1 MSRNVPVMLGL
12 ALTVLVTLTTPA
24 IALPTATVERVSV
37 DSNGAQGNDLSYRYS
52 DITDDGR
59 FAAYASS
66 ATNLVAGDTNG
77 FRDIFI
83 RDRALSVTE
92 RVSVHS
98 DTSQGD
104 GDSFEPSV
112 SADGRYVTFRSSATN
127 LVDSDTNASSDAF
140 VHDRQNGTTERVSVD
155 SNGTEGDNNTYTPRI
170 TPDGRYVVFH
180 SDASNLVIGDAN
192 SFTDVFIHDRQT
204 GVTEIVSSDADG
216 ANDSSAL
223 GSASDDGRFVA
234 FASSASDLV
243 PGDTNGAQDI
253 FVRDRQMGTTTL
265 VSVHTNATQGNNHS
279 FGSPRGGISGDGRYV
294 VFPSWATNLVD
305 GDTNV
310 VEDVFVRDLQEGTT
324 ERVSVHSNGTE
335 GDDSSNGPAIS
346 ADGRYVVFESNSTNL
361 VDDQLNSGLFLRDRV
376 TSETQLVSVSALGV
390 PGRGSD
396 AAISFDG
403 HFVVYSSFSADLVE
417 GDTNLVNDMFV
428 WFGNTPPITT
438 DVFVSVASDATVGTT
453 IGSVGGTDADGDSV
467 TFSIATGNVGGAFG
481 IDAVSGQITVAS
493 ALDFANNSSYVL
505 GVEVT
510 DGYATEMAIVTVT
523 PIFEVPTTPRFV
535 DVPADH
541 LFYTDVEWL
550 AWRGITKG
558 CNPPL
563 NDQYCPN
570 DPVTRGQ
577 MAAFLVRALGLTDDG
592 GGNKFVDDDG
602 SVFESDIAK
611 LAAAGITKGCNP
623 PLNDQYCPND
633 PVTRGQMAAFLVRA
647 VGYTDIGLGDLF
659 DDDDASVFETDIDKI
674 GTAGVTKGC
683 NPPDNNLYCPTNN
696 VSRAQMAAFLHR
708 ALG

>member
-52 DITDDGR
+52 DITDDER

-127 LVDSDTNASSDAF
+127 LVDSDTNSSDDAF
-140 VHDRQNGTTERVSVD
+140 VHDRQTGTTERVSVD
-155 SNGTEGDNNTYTPRI
+155 SNGIEGNNGTHTPRI
-170 TPDGRYVVFH
+170 TPDGRHVVFH
-180 SDASNLVIGDAN
+180 SDASNLVIGDVN

-234 FASSASDLV
+234 FASAASDLV
-243 PGDTNGAQDI
+243 PGDTNGTQDI

-294 VFPSWATNLVD
+294 VFSSWATNLVD
-305 GDTNV
+305 DDTNL
-310 VEDVFVRDLQEGTT
+310 VEDVFVRDLQESTT
-324 ERVSVHSNGTE
+324 ERVNVHSNGTE

-376 TSETQLVSVSALGV
+376 TSETQLVSVSALGA

-403 HFVVYSSFSADLVE
+403 HFVVYSSYSADLVE
-417 GDTNLVNDMFV
+417 DDTNLVNDMFV

-438 DVFVSVASDATVGTT
+438 DVFVSVASDATVGTAT
-453 IGSVGGTDADGDSV
+453 GSVGGTDTDGDSV
-467 TFSIATGNVGGAFG
+467 TFSIATGNVGSALG

-505 GVEVT
+505 GVAVT
-510 DGYATEMAIVTVT
+510 DGYATEIAIVTVT

-550 AWRGITKG
+550 A
-558 CNPPL
+558 
-563 NDQYCPN
+563 
-570 DPVTRGQ
+570 
-577 MAAFLVRALGLTDDG
+577 
-592 GGNKFVDDDG
+592 
-602 SVFESDIAK
+602 
-611 LAAAGITKGCNP
+611 
-623 PLNDQYCPND
+623 
-633 PVTRGQMAAFLVRA
+633 
-647 VGYTDIGLGDLF
+647 
-659 DDDDASVFETDIDKI
+659 
-674 GTAGVTKGC
+674 
-683 NPPDNNLYCPTNN
+683 
-696 VSRAQMAAFLHR
+696 
-708 ALG
+708 